1 MMSKN
6 SKGWLEAMEDE
17 LSSMNSNGVW
27 DLVEIPDGA
36 KKVGCKWVY
45 KTKYDSKG
53 KIEWF
58 RARLVAKDF
67 TQREG
72 IDYTETF
79 SPVSKK
85 DLFQIIMALVAHYD
99 LELHQMDVKT
109 AFLNGDL
116 QENVYMAQSKGFI
129 VEGKEH
135 MECKL
140 KKSIYGLKQ
149 ASGQRYL
156 KFDEVIKKFGFIENQ
171 VNNCIYVKTK
181 GNMFIIL
188 VLYVDYILLVCNLL
202 HETNEF
208 LLSKFDMK
216 DLSDASYVLG
226 IEIHRDRTK
235 SVFGLSQRAYIE
247 KMLKR
252 YNMHNCSSQP
262 VPVVKGVK
270 LGTFQ
275 GLRNQLEIDQMMS
288 IPYAST
294 IESIMYVQVCTCPD
308 LVFVTGLLGRFQSN
322 S

>member
-1 MMSKN
+1 
-6 SKGWLEAMEDE
+6 
-17 LSSMNSNGVW
+17 
-27 DLVEIPDGA
+27 
-36 KKVGCKWVY
+36 VY

-116 QENVYMAQSKGFI
+116 QENLYMAQSKGFI

-171 VNNCIYVKTK
+171 VNNYIYVKTK

-226 IEIHRDRTK
+226 IEIH
-235 SVFGLSQRAYIE
+235 
-247 KMLKR
+247 
-252 YNMHNCSSQP
+252 
-262 VPVVKGVK
+262 
-270 LGTFQ
+270 
-275 GLRNQLEIDQMMS
+275 
-288 IPYAST
+288 
-294 IESIMYVQVCTCPD
+294 
-308 LVFVTGLLGRFQSN
+308 
-322 S
+322 